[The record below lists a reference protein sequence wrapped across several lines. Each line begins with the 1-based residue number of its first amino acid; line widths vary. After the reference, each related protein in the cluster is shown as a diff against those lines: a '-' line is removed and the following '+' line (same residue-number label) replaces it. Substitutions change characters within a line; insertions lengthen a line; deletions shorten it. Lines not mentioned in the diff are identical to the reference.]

1 MSNNIDI
8 IASRK
13 LTESET
19 ATLRSILK
27 SQLNI
32 KAGDAQDEEDAGDL
46 LDYAFAMIA
55 NGRSVGCV
63 TDEVSV
69 LHVCMLLVEY
79 SLFIHHN
86 MTQYIYIN

>member
-1 MSNNIDI
+1 MSSPDDTV
-8 IASRK
+8 ATRK

-19 ATLRSILK
+19 TSLRSQLK
-27 SQLNI
+27 SQLKI

-63 TDEVSV
+63 TDEVS
-69 LHVCMLLVEY
+69 MLPVE
-79 SLFIHHN
+79 SLCACFVFTSHDS
-86 MTQYIYIN
+86 IYIIS

>member
-1 MSNNIDI
+1 MSSPNDI
-8 IASRK
+8 VATRK

-19 ATLRSILK
+19 TSLRRQLK

-63 TDEVSV
+63 TDEVSLFACIEFV
-69 LHVCMLLVEY
+69 YTC
-79 SLFIHHN
+79 SFFIH
-86 MTQYIYIN
+86 I

>member
-1 MSNNIDI
+1 MSNNDI
-8 IASRK
+8 VVTRK

-19 ATLRSILK
+19 AKLRSLLK

-55 NGRSVGCV
+55 NGRNVGCV
-63 TDEVSV
+63 ADEVSES
-69 LHVCMLLVEY
+69 HFM
-79 SLFIHHN
+79 
-86 MTQYIYIN
+86 